1 MNMPKDKNDL
11 KTSSLIPHL
20 SYLKRKTACR
30 FTLIELLVV
39 IAIIAILAGMLL
51 PALNKAREMARG
63 TQCKSQ
69 YKGIA
74 TALGMYGSDYKEY
87 LPGPSYNHPR
97 SPSSSSYYK
106 YTKGNVVYALNSLYL
121 KQKKNFW
128 MCPSNGVQV
137 AKDDY
142 RIAKIHLFTLN
153 DPIVYRCLFGIPE
166 TTGSDGSPKKFF
178 ALRFPVSHSRIPLY
192 SELNS
197 KTETGR
203 TYFAS
208 VKAPHNESFNVIYG
222 DLHVDSRL
230 DNRVTLQVN
239 WCLTK

>member
-1 MNMPKDKNDL
+1 ME
-11 KTSSLIPHL
+11 TA
-20 SYLKRKTACR
+20 KRKEKQCNMFS

-97 SPSSSSYYK
+97 RPSNTAFYK
-106 YTKGNVVYALNSLYL
+106 STKCNVVYSLNSLYL
-121 KQKKNFW
+121 KQKDKFW
-128 MCPSNGVQV
+128 MCPSNGLQV
-137 AKDDY
+137 HKADTSNGGGKV
-142 RIAKIHLFTLN
+142 AKIHQFTLN
-153 DPIVYRCLFGIPE
+153 DPKVYRWLFGNPDK
-166 TTGSDGSPKKFF
+166 TDSDGYPKKFF

-192 SELNS
+192 SELNN
-197 KTETGR
+197 KTEIQDTK
-203 TYFAS
+203 FIS
-208 VKAPHNESFNVIYG
+208 VAAPHNGSFNVIYG
-222 DLHVDSRL
+222 DMHVDSRL
-230 DNRVTLQVN
+230 DNRLTLQVN

>member
-1 MNMPKDKNDL
+1 MK
-11 KTSSLIPHL
+11 SV
-20 SYLKRKTACR
+20 KRKEKQCNLFI

-97 SPSSSSYYK
+97 RPSNTAHYK
-106 YTKGNVVYALNSLYL
+106 STKGNVVYALNTLYL
-121 KQKKNFW
+121 KQKEKFW
-128 MCPSNGVQV
+128 MCPSNGDLVSK
-137 AKDDY
+137 KDDKK
-142 RIAKIHLFTLN
+142 IAKIHLFTLN
-153 DPIVYRCLFGIPE
+153 DPKVYRCLFGNPDQ
-166 TTGSDGSPKKFF
+166 TNSDGSPKKFF

-192 SELNS
+192 SELNN
-197 KTETGR
+197 KTEVQDTD
-203 TYFAS
+203 FIS
-208 VKAPHNESFNVIYG
+208 VAAPHNGSFNVIYG

-230 DNRVTLQVN
+230 DNRLTLQVN

>member
-1 MNMPKDKNDL
+1 MKSVQRKEKQCNMF
-11 KTSSLIPHL
+11 T
-20 SYLKRKTACR
+20 

-97 SPSSSSYYK
+97 RPDNTAYYK
-106 YTKGNVVYALNSLYL
+106 TTKCNVVYSLNSLYL
-121 KQKKNFW
+121 KQKYKFW
-128 MCPSNGVQV
+128 MCPTNGVEV
-137 AKDDY
+137 AKDDK

-153 DPIVYRCLFGIPE
+153 DPKVYRTLFGNPDK
-166 TTGSDGSPKKFF
+166 TDSDGYPKKFF

-192 SELNS
+192 SELNNKS
-197 KTETGR
+197 EIDR
-203 TYFAS
+203 TNFIS
-208 VKAPHNESFNVIYG
+208 VKAPHNGSFNVIYG

-230 DNRVTLQVN
+230 DKGLTLQVN